1 MKKKVKAKAK
11 LIVANMFK
19 ESKNILYLKKKY
31 LKTYASLSKI
41 RDRLIEIKSMRQ
53 SFFELLMR
61 AFL

>member
-31 LKTYASLSKI
+31 LKTYANLSKI
-41 RDRLIEIKSMRQ
+41 RDRLIEI
-53 SFFELLMR
+53 
-61 AFL
+61 